1 MTKAEWIR
9 RVCEALPGQASN
21 AEVERTLDAFVSV
34 ATAELLGGGEVP
46 MPGLGKLKVKTTLAR
61 KGRNP
66 RTGETI
72 DIPAGQ
78 KVVFAAGKELKHALK
93 G

>member
-9 RVCEALPGQASN
+9 RVREALPEQTTS

-46 MPGLGKLKVKTTLAR
+46 MPGLGKLKVKKTLPR

-66 RTGETI
+66 RTGEAI
-72 DIPAGQ
+72 EVPAGH
-78 KVVFAAGKELKHALK
+78 KVVFTPAKDLKNALK